1 MFNRETSDNALVVP
15 NQQNAFEDFETA
27 ALPHIND
34 LFRTAR
40 RVIGNQV
47 EAEDVV
53 QETFLQAWKSFHR
66 FQPGTN
72 CRAWLF
78 KILFHVMSH
87 HRRKLF
93 RLPVAD
99 VADETLAETAV
110 YSPAPTEHL
119 TDDEVL
125 SAFEKMPQL
134 YRAVVMLADVQE
146 FSYKEISAVLNIP
159 LGTVMSRLNR
169 GRKILRQALSASKIA
184 AEFIV
189 QGAPRQM
196 AASH

>member
-1 MFNRETSDNALVVP
+1 MFNWMKSNNSLPETSSQIV
-15 NQQNAFEDFETA
+15 FEDFEAA

-40 RVIGNQV
+40 RVIGSQT

-66 FQPGTN
+66 YEPGTN

-78 KILFHVMSH
+78 KILFHVISH

-99 VADETLAETAV
+99 VAEETLAEIAV
-110 YSPAPTEHL
+110 YTPAPNQHL
-119 TDDEVL
+119 ADEEIL
-125 SAFEKMPQL
+125 AAFDKLPQL
-134 YRAVVMLADVQE
+134 YRAVVLLADVQE
-146 FSYKEISAVLNIP
+146 FSYKEIAAALDIP

-169 GRKILRQALSASKIA
+169 GRKILRESLSASKVA
-184 AEFIV
+184 AGFM
-189 QGAPRQM
+189 APRRL
-196 AASH
+196 ATGH

>member
-1 MFNRETSDNALVVP
+1 MFNWMKTTTVAPEP
-15 NQQNAFEDFETA
+15 NLPENFQQFEMA
-27 ALPHIND
+27 ALPHLND
-34 LFRTAR
+34 LYRTAR
-40 RVIGNQV
+40 RIIGSQT

-66 FQPGTN
+66 FETGTN

-99 VADETLAETAV
+99 VCEESLAESAV
-110 YSPAPTEHL
+110 YTPAPAEHL
-119 TDDEVL
+119 TDEEVL
-125 SAFEKMPQL
+125 AAFEKVPPL

-146 FSYKEISAVLNIP
+146 FTYKEIAATLNIP

-169 GRKILRQALSASKIA
+169 GRKILREALSASKIA
-184 AEFIV
+184 AGFFS
-189 QGAPRQM
+189 GRSL
-196 AASH
+196 AAAGH

>member
-1 MFNRETSDNALVVP
+1 MFNWMKSNNSLPETSSHIV
-15 NQQNAFEDFETA
+15 FEDFEAA
-27 ALPHIND
+27 ALPHVND

-40 RVIGNQV
+40 RVIGSQT

-66 FQPGTN
+66 YEPGTN

-78 KILFHVMSH
+78 KILFHVISH

-99 VADETLAETAV
+99 VAEETLAEIAV
-110 YSPAPTEHL
+110 YTPAPNQNL
-119 TDDEVL
+119 ADEEIL
-125 SAFEKMPQL
+125 AAFDKLPQL
-134 YRAVVMLADVQE
+134 YRAVVMLADVHE
-146 FSYKEISAVLNIP
+146 LSYKEIAAALNIP

-169 GRKILRQALSASKIA
+169 GRRILREALSASKVA
-184 AEFIV
+184 AGF
-189 QGAPRQM
+189 M
-196 AASH
+196 ASRRLATSH

>member
-1 MFNRETSDNALVVP
+1 MKSNITQTESNA
-15 NQQNAFEDFETA
+15 QITFDDFESA

-40 RVIGNQV
+40 RVIGSQA

-66 FQPGTN
+66 FEPGTN

-78 KILFHVMSH
+78 KILFHVVSH

-93 RLPVAD
+93 KLPVAD
-99 VADETLAETAV
+99 VAEETLAETVV
-110 YSPAPTEHL
+110 YAPTPNQHL
-119 TDDEVL
+119 ADEEIL
-125 SAFEKMPQL
+125 AAFDKLPQL
-134 YRAVVMLADVQE
+134 YRAVVILADVQE
-146 FSYKEISAVLNIP
+146 FSYKEIASALDIP

-184 AEFIV
+184 AEFLV
-189 QGAPRQM
+189 PRRL
-196 AASH
+196 ATSR

>member
-1 MFNRETSDNALVVP
+1 MFNWMKSNTAQIESNGQTTFD
-15 NQQNAFEDFETA
+15 DFESA

-40 RVIGNQV
+40 RVIGSQT

-66 FQPGTN
+66 FEPGTN

-78 KILFHVMSH
+78 KILFHVVSH

-93 RLPVAD
+93 RLPIAD
-99 VADETLAETAV
+99 VAEETLAESAV
-110 YSPAPTEHL
+110 YTPAPNQHL
-119 TDDEVL
+119 ADEEIL
-125 SAFEKMPQL
+125 AAFDKLPQL

-146 FSYKEISAVLNIP
+146 FSYKEIAATLDIP

-169 GRKILRQALSASKIA
+169 GRKILRQTLSASKVA
-184 AEFIV
+184 AEFVVSRGLI
-189 QGAPRQM
+189 AC
-196 AASH
+196 H